1 MTELE
6 TAAEPTT
13 KRVLV
18 IEDDAAI
25 RTTTSRALG
34 NFGLDVSSE
43 SDGRQGLI
51 RFRREPFDVV
61 LLDIMLPSLDGIE
74 ICRQI
79 RQDSIVPVI
88 MLTART
94 DTSDVV
100 RGLEAGADD
109 YVTKPFDIEELVAR
123 IRAALR
129 RAENTGLLGKIRV
142 GPLEVDPFSFRATKS
157 DKPIALTAT
166 EFRLLL
172 ELVKAR
178 GRVLTREI
186 LLETVWGYDHVGD
199 SRLVDMAV
207 NRLRSKIEDD
217 PSEPQLVETVR
228 GIGYRLGA

>member
-1 MTELE
+1 MAAT
-6 TAAEPTT
+6 TAPSP
-13 KRVLV
+13 KKVLV
-18 IEDDAAI
+18 IEDDVAI
-25 RTTTSRALG
+25 RATTSRALG
-34 NFGLDVSSE
+34 NFGLDVASE
-43 SDGRQGLI
+43 GDGRQGLI

-79 RQDSIVPVI
+79 RQDSVVPVI

-129 RAENTGLLGKIRV
+129 RADRGDLLGKVRV
-142 GPLEVDPFSFRATKS
+142 ASLEIDPLSFRVTKAGE
-157 DKPIALTAT
+157 IVNLTAT

-178 GRVLTREI
+178 GRVLTRDL
-186 LLETVWGYDHVGD
+186 LLENVWGYDHLGD

-207 NRLRSKIEDD
+207 TRLRSKIEDD
-217 PSEPQLVETVR
+217 ASEPRLVETVR
-228 GIGYRLGA
+228 GVGYRLGA

>member
-1 MTELE
+1 MD
-6 TAAEPTT
+6 PTSGPAT

-18 IEDDAAI
+18 IEDDLAI

-34 NFGLDVSSE
+34 NFGLEVESE
-43 SDGRQGLI
+43 GDGRLGLI

-79 RQDSIVPVI
+79 RQDSGVPVI

-94 DTSDVV
+94 DTTDVV

-129 RAENTGLLGKIRV
+129 RAEHAGLLTKVRI
-142 GPLEVDPFSFRATKS
+142 GPLEIDPLSFRVTKG
-157 DKPIALTAT
+157 DEVVGLTAT

-178 GRVLTREI
+178 GRVLTRDL
-186 LLETVWGYDHVGD
+186 LLENVWGYDHVAD

-207 NRLRSKIEDD
+207 NRLRNKIEED
-217 PSEPQLVETVR
+217 PSEPRLVETVR
-228 GIGYRLGA
+228 GVGYRLGA